1 MISYAGMVF
10 CEAKIN
16 DESYQSIMYIIAVVG
31 KRKFLSI
38 SLLSDNKD
46 WLSILRSWRLRY
58 RVKNKRFENI
68 LTQDM
73 VLGNSLYL
81 LFYQINQCAIKVF
94 SFLAKT
100 KDEKEAYFMENLMFR
115 ALLGMYSFNYTNFMG
130 S

>member
-81 LFYQINQCAIKVF
+81 LSNKPMCNQGFLF
-94 SFLAKT
+94 SCQ
-100 KDEKEAYFMENLMFR
+100 DQ
-115 ALLGMYSFNYTNFMG
+115 G
-130 S
+130 